1 MTSELVGKIKF
12 CLDYLSKLLFF
23 SIFENLTFFH
33 FCNTNVRKF
42 RKMFSSPEI
51 FFFLNLFF
59 FFFTFSSFKSLG
71 LFSQMENKIKQQDRN
86 TFRSE
91 LANGSPGKRI
101 TFACPSGLQCKDAK

>member
-59 FFFTFSSFKSLG
+59 FFFFSHFQVLKVWG
-71 LFSQMENKIKQQDRN
+71 FFHRWKIKLSNRTEIHLDQN
-86 TFRSE
+86 
-91 LANGSPGKRI
+91 
-101 TFACPSGLQCKDAK
+101 

>member
-51 FFFLNLFF
+51 FFQDLKVWGFF
-59 FFFTFSSFKSLG
+59 HRW
-71 LFSQMENKIKQQDRN
+71 KIKLSNRTEIHLDQN
-86 TFRSE
+86 
-91 LANGSPGKRI
+91 
-101 TFACPSGLQCKDAK
+101 